1 MSKLDALKSNV
12 TRTFYRA
19 GFNIKKHS
27 PELLIGVGIVGV
39 VTSTVLA
46 CRATL
51 KVDEV
56 TSDTKN
62 KVDRIH
68 MATEKGRTEAGEEY
82 TQEDSKKDLAIV
94 YTQTGLSLAKLY
106 APAVILGV
114 ASVGCIVASNHIL
127 RTRNIALVA
136 AYKAVDSGFK
146 DYRKRVVERFGKEL
160 DRELKYDIKAKEIEE
175 TVVDENGETK
185 TVKKTVETVDPN
197 YLCSEYAK
205 FYDDGCKGWQKDAEY
220 NLMFLRQTQDYFNE
234 KLRREGHVFLNDVY
248 KELGIKTTRA
258 GQIVGWVYDPTDA
271 NRDCHIDFGIY
282 DLHNEKA
289 RDFVNG
295 YERTILLDFNVD
307 GPIVDLLP

>member
-1 MSKLDALKSNV
+1 MSKLDALKSNM
-12 TRTFYRA
+12 TRTFYNV

-51 KVDEV
+51 KVNDI

-62 KVDRIH
+62 NVERIH
-68 MATEKGRTEAGEEY
+68 TAVEKGKTEAGEDY

-106 APAVILGV
+106 APAAILGV

-136 AYKAVDSGFK
+136 AYKAVDSSFK
-146 DYRKRVVERFGKEL
+146 DYRKRVIERFGKEL

-175 TVVDENGETK
+175 TVTDENGETK
-185 TVKKTVETVDPN
+185 TVKKTVEVAGPIMP
-197 YLCSEYAK
+197 SQYAK
-205 FYDDGCKGWQKDAEY
+205 FYDDGCKYWQKDAEY
-220 NLMFLRQTQDYFNE
+220 NLMILRQTQEYFNK
-234 KLRREGHVFLNDVY
+234 KLQTEGHVFLNDVY
-248 KELGIKTTRA
+248 EELGIQKTKA
-258 GQIVGWVYDPTDA
+258 GQIVGWVYDPTDP